1 MRVVKKFNPSTH
13 ISIKMF
19 RNPPARAA
27 NITSHLE
34 PKLGLK
40 LQYQTASL
48 APIPTRMAQKPPSET
63 KNRFLKYYALNTIP
77 LSLSRHS
84 STAARSSSETPPV
97 TAQKI
102 GNPMKSSTKIAGS
115 SHLDWNTFFQLRKK
129 RRWYQQGLSIGSS
142 IGGIVGGAQ
151 ILTSYDIDA
160 LVAQFPLDPF
170 ISLGLITCTFGGVG
184 WLFGPVVG
192 TAMFNWKNRAW
203 KSEIDT
209 KEKEFYKRVRK
220 HRVDPSNSSIANP
233 VPDYYGEKIS
243 SVASYRQWLKD
254 CRAFN
259 KKRTTYLE

>member
-1 MRVVKKFNPSTH
+1 M
-13 ISIKMF
+13 I
-19 RNPPARAA
+19 RNAPTRAA
-27 NITSHLE
+27 TITSNLE
-34 PKLGLK
+34 PKLGLS
-40 LQYQTASL
+40 LQSQTVSL
-48 APIPTRMAQKPPSET
+48 APIPIRMARKSPSVP
-63 KNRFLKYYALNTIP
+63 KNKFLKCHASNQVS

-84 STAARSSSETPPV
+84 STAARPSSESIV
-97 TAQKI
+97 RAQK
-102 GNPMKSSTKIAGS
+102 NDTPSQSNAQIAEN

-142 IGGIVGGAQ
+142 IGGVVGGAQ
-151 ILTSYDIDA
+151 VLTSYDIDA

-170 ISLGLITCTFGGVG
+170 ISLGLITCLFGGVG

-192 TAMFNWKNRAW
+192 TAMFNFKNRTWKN
-203 KSEIDT
+203 EIDN
-209 KEKEFYKRVRK
+209 KEREFYKRVRK

>member
-1 MRVVKKFNPSTH
+1 M
-13 ISIKMF
+13 I
-19 RNPPARAA
+19 RNAPTRAA
-27 NITSHLE
+27 TITSNLE
-34 PKLGLK
+34 PKLGLS
-40 LQYQTASL
+40 LQSQTASL
-48 APIPTRMAQKPPSET
+48 APIPTRMARKSPSVP
-63 KNRFLKYYALNTIP
+63 KNKFLKRHASNEVSLI
-77 LSLSRHS
+77 LSRYS
-84 STAARSSSETPPV
+84 STAARTSAGTIVS
-97 TAQKI
+97 AQKTDTPSQS
-102 GNPMKSSTKIAGS
+102 NAKKAEN

-151 ILTSYDIDA
+151 VLTSYDIDA

-170 ISLGLITCTFGGVG
+170 ISLGIITCLFGGVG

-192 TAMFNWKNRAW
+192 TAIFNFKNRSW
-203 KSEIDT
+203 RNEIDN
-209 KEKEFYKRVRK
+209 KEREFYKRVRK